1 MKLVNFA
8 RRGKWRAEIFIHI
21 LAAFCHGALAALHA
35 LGIGYNLKR
44 AQSNP
49 KNWVD
54 VLAHALGETY
64 ALWSVKSHAEDVQKL
79 KRKITKSKRRRK

>member
-1 MKLVNFA
+1 VRVRLPPPLVP
-8 RRGKWRAEIFIHI
+8 ESIMV
-21 LAAFCHGALAALHA
+21 AALVPLSTIA
-35 LGIGYNLKR
+35 
-44 AQSNP
+44 SNP